1 MVVPSFVLFYFPFC
15 LIIWIKVIC
24 DACASDISTSFD
36 SILSLCIHSLSF
48 PPFPVVLYSL
58 FCLIGCLCF
67 LFVFRVT
74 FSASSSPCVQF
85 IYQFIYQSHLWTFDF
100 SKCITLNKCV
110 FWFCLLNSA
119 PGFSHSTHCDMLT
132 REVILCI
139 PFLLF
144 VFYVQSKISNIY
156 LLSSSV
162 VSGCSRG

>member
-48 PPFPVVLYSL
+48 PPCCAVQLVLPDWLSVFPLCILSKLQCFQFSL
-58 FCLIGCLCF
+58 CL
-67 LFVFRVT
+67 V
-74 FSASSSPCVQF
+74 
-85 IYQFIYQSHLWTFDF
+85 YQFIYQSHLWTFDF

-119 PGFSHSTHCDMLT
+119 LGFSHSTHCDMLT
-132 REVILCI
+132 GEVILCI